1 MPLVSS
7 IYVNLSDVRAYT
19 AEPIKCTVEFSKLT
33 ISDPTILSHDTGSA
47 LLCKFH
53 HLKRI
58 DLLELHGDLDRL
70 VREIT
75 RTGLNLEALN
85 LSNQR
90 RVHVEGLKDMGAKM
104 KSLRILICSRLSF
117 LQNSDLIVIADSFPL
132 LEEVD
137 FSYPEQDYG
146 SLSEL
151 DSINGFTNSG
161 PFRVTDAGIAV
172 LSLKLRGLIKCLE
185 AADFLTDQN
194 MIDLSQYLHNLTSIN
209 LNSCSTLKNPTF
221 FTLTK
226 NCPSLEEIQME
237 RTGLGKEDPP
247 TVLEKNPQIRS
258 LKLAWN
264 KCLND
269 ETLKKLRFVCPKIGE
284 LEVNGC
290 LELRTIWTSSDH
302 SELEVLRAGS
312 GINNEGLSMIGQSC
326 RALQHL
332 DLKSCLGVTTRGVK
346 EVVGSCKGL
355 REVKELLQ
363 CEY

>member
-19 AEPIKCTVEFSKLT
+19 AELIKCMVLT

-172 LSLKLRGLIKCLE
+172 LSLKLRGLIKVNLSENHFISDRSLLALSSNCV
-185 AADFLTDQN
+185 FLRGIIVHDCSFISQN
-194 MIDLSQYLHNLTSIN
+194 GIGSAIRQNPNLV
-209 LNSCSTLKNPTF
+209 
-221 FTLTK
+221 
-226 NCPSLEEIQME
+226 SLEFS
-237 RTGLGKEDPP
+237 T
-247 TVLEKNPQIRS
+247 
-258 LKLAWN
+258 WN
-264 KCLND
+264 QNFFFRVFFFYHYPKFPLLC
-269 ETLKKLRFVCPKIGE
+269 KSFRHSRFLP
-284 LEVNGC
+284 NG
-290 LELRTIWTSSDH
+290 
-302 SELEVLRAGS
+302 
-312 GINNEGLSMIGQSC
+312 
-326 RALQHL
+326 
-332 DLKSCLGVTTRGVK
+332 
-346 EVVGSCKGL
+346 
-355 REVKELLQ
+355 
-363 CEY
+363 YF